1 MTTIEQIAQKA
12 GVGRSTVSRV
22 LNDDPRV
29 SDVTRQRVLEVLQ
42 RENYQPN
49 HAARS
54 LALGKSDIIGA
65 VVPMALPSVFGDP
78 FFPRFLEGV
87 AAACGAA
94 DALLMLWL
102 ALPEDEQRNVD
113 KVLGRGP
120 VDGLVIAA
128 HVTGDPLVEALRKGR
143 QKFVLSS
150 RYEADDVSY
159 VCVDNRASART
170 AVTHLLRN
178 GRTRIAH
185 ITGPRRML
193 DAEDRLAGYLDA
205 LRDFGLPLDEE
216 LIAEGDWSE
225 PSGYAATRRLLS
237 AKPDAV
243 FAANDAMALASMRA
257 LREEGL
263 RIPEDVAIVG
273 FDDMPAAA
281 VSEPGLTTVRQP
293 VRRLGEVA
301 TTTLLELIA
310 DPNCAPRR
318 TVLPTELVIRA
329 SSGAARGTQP

>member
-1 MTTIEQIAQKA
+1 MTTIEEIALKA

-29 SDVTRQRVLEVLQ
+29 SDETRRRILEVLRQ
-42 RENYQPN
+42 ENYQPN
-49 HAARS
+49 HAARM
-54 LALGKSDIIGA
+54 LASGRSDIVGA

-87 AAACGAA
+87 ASACDAA

-120 VDGLVIAA
+120 VDGLIIAA
-128 HVTGDPLVEALRKGR
+128 HVTDDPLVEALRHGR
-143 QKFVLSS
+143 KKFVLAS

-159 VCVDNRASART
+159 VGVDNRASART
-170 AVTHLLRN
+170 AVSHLLRG
-178 GRTRIAH
+178 GRTRVAH
-185 ITGPRRML
+185 ITGPRRMF
-193 DAEDRLAGYLDA
+193 DAEDRLAGYADA
-205 LRDFGLPLDEE
+205 LRDFGLPFDEG
-216 LIAEGDWSE
+216 LVAEGDWSE
-225 PSGYAATRRLLS
+225 PSGYAAMNRLLR

-243 FAANDAMALASMRA
+243 FAGNDAMALAAMRA

-263 RIPEDVAIVG
+263 NAPEDVAIVA

-281 VSEPGLTTVRQP
+281 ASEPALTTVRQP

-301 TTTLLELIA
+301 TNTLLELIA
-310 DPNCAPRR
+310 DPDGPPRR

-329 SSGAARGTQP
+329 SSAAKLGGAN